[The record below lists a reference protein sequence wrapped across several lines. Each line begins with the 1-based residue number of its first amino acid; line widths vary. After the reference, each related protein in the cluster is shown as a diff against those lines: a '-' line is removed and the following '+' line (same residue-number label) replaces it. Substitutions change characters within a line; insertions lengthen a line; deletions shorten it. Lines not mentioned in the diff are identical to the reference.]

1 MSYWIGCKILNK
13 DQPDNRY
20 AELSLFVAFTKKTVL
35 ALSNNRNSEKF
46 NADEHGLEYL
56 KENGYYINQY
66 VCLNNKKASM
76 DHEDKENLHT
86 F

>member
-1 MSYWIGCKILNK
+1 
-13 DQPDNRY
+13 
-20 AELSLFVAFTKKTVL
+20 LFVAFTSKTVL
-35 ALSNNRNSEKF
+35 ALSKSNNRNSEKF

-76 DHEDKENLHT
+76 VHEDKENLPT